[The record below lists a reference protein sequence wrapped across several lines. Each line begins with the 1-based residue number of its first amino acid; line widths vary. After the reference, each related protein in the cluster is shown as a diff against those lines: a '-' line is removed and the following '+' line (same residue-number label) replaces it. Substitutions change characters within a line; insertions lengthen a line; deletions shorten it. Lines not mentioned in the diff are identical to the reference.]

1 MTHRGIDIA
10 TRKTLLGTDPG
21 PRPLLDWLPISA
33 LVIDDSYQRPIDDRG
48 WARIERI
55 ADTFHWSK
63 FSPMMVADLGDGR
76 FAVIDGQ
83 HRAHAA
89 ALCGMT
95 HVPALV
101 VLEAAGSKAQAHVFV
116 AVNGTALP
124 LSQCAL
130 FRAALGAGE
139 SWAIDL
145 REAVAAAGCEAAT
158 YMPASGHRRPFVI
171 YAIGTLRR
179 FVEAGRAMTVTRGL
193 AALKAYD
200 TPSGRVA
207 LYDNYILKPWLEAVD
222 GAEASVPVLTAVL
235 DRRDPFKVLE
245 TAQRSVGPHQP
256 YGREAVAIW
265 TAMIRDLQK
274 GAAA

>member
-1 MTHRGIDIA
+1 MTLRAI
-10 TRKTLLGTDPG
+10 TVPTGTVAADPG
-21 PRPLLDWLPISA
+21 PRPVLDWLPISA
-33 LVIDDSYQRPIDDRG
+33 LVIDDAYQRPIDDRG
-48 WARIERI
+48 AARIERI
-55 ADTFHWSK
+55 AEAFHWSK
-63 FSPMMVADLGDGR
+63 FSPMMVADLRDGR

-101 VLEAAGSKAQAHVFV
+101 VQGAVGSKAQAHAFV

-124 LSQCAL
+124 LSQAAL

-139 SWAIDL
+139 AWAVAL
-145 REAVAAAGCEAAT
+145 RDAVAAAGCEAAT
-158 YMPASGHRRPFVI
+158 YQPASGRRRPFVI

-179 FVEAGRAMTVTRGL
+179 YVEAGRPMTITRGL
-193 AALKAYD
+193 AALKAHD

-207 LYDNYILKPWLEAVD
+207 LYDGYILKPWLAAVD
-222 GAEASVPVLTAVL
+222 EVEASIPVLTAVL

-245 TAQRSVGPHQP
+245 AAQRKVGPHLP

-265 TAMIRDLQK
+265 TAMIRDLRK